1 MMRSYGGS
9 QDVATAKAD
18 EPARG
23 PTVLPSDLIVSII
36 DDDESVRTATSSLV
50 RSLGWEA
57 RLYASAESFL
67 VSGVVADTCCIISD
81 VQMPGMSGLE
91 LQSRL
96 AEKGYTTPFI
106 FISAFRSD
114 AASRQALA
122 AGAMCF
128 LSKPVDGSVVA
139 HCLDQLRNNGASAQQ
154 NQQNTR

>member
-1 MMRSYGGS
+1 M
-9 QDVATAKAD
+9 
-18 EPARG
+18 
-23 PTVLPSDLIVSII
+23 PTNLIVSII

-57 RLYASAESFL
+57 RLYESAESFL
-67 VSGVVADTCCIISD
+67 GSGVVGETRCIISD

-96 AEKGYTTPFI
+96 TAKGYTIPFI

>member
-1 MMRSYGGS
+1 MMVSYGS
-9 QDVATAKAD
+9 SLDVATAKAD

-67 VSGVVADTCCIISD
+67 GSGVVADTRCIISD

-96 AEKGYTTPFI
+96 AEKGYTMPFI
-106 FISAFRSD
+106 FISAFHSD

-139 HCLDQLRNNGASAQQ
+139 LCLDQLRSRGVSARQ
-154 NQQNTR
+154 NAC